1 MRESDQRPEQY
12 PPPRKWP
19 PARPLAASE
28 TVLDSEETPALDI
41 RGLLHKY
48 GPLAV
53 WLTLAGSVAGL
64 LSLLIMP
71 PVYEA
76 KAFLEIQPNNS
87 TMLRMPGID
96 NDAGQVAGQVDLLT
110 EAAILQSND
119 FIRKALERLQSDSVS
134 PAPSQSS
141 IFADTRRRLNLDTGD
156 TQVIDIQKP
165 GLEAK
170 PVPRPLAMAV
180 RSLDVH
186 NLVATRIIEMTCE
199 SSNPT
204 YAANFLNVLADEYI
218 RQNQLAQI
226 TKVRSTTVWVDQ
238 QLAET
243 RKTMADADQ
252 RLRAFVQSS
261 GNLFASRDKDKTL
274 AESQMHQL
282 QDRLAETQAD
292 LIKKQTR
299 YEAVQKA
306 SPESLPDDLD
316 NPTLKDYESKLAD
329 LRRQE
334 SALTTTLTSE
344 NPKVKKIDAQI
355 AELEASVTREFNN
368 IKRRITTEF
377 AIALRTRDLLSKGYA
392 GQAARVTAQA
402 SEQSQYDALLKE
414 SDSARQ
420 AYNTMLT
427 QANQTSITG
436 SLPVNNIRLIDPAV
450 PAHRPSKPKPA
461 TNIGMGAMAGLILC
475 CGIGI
480 LVEQLQ
486 HRVTSPTHAR
496 GLFNL
501 PQLGVIPSAL
511 RTASHKQ
518 LLPGAETMRPADT
531 EVFGLLSSSN
541 RLGDFTTGDGSDKY
555 LLAESF
561 RVTLASLLRRPFD
574 AQVILVTSPGPGEG
588 KTTIASNLTI
598 ALAEIGRRVLIIDAD
613 FRRPR
618 VHKFF
623 GVVNTWGLTDLLT
636 EQTPIPAYPKEVLG
650 LQTAIPRLFA
660 LPNGGPAENI
670 AQMLYSP
677 RLRELVRRLR
687 TEFDAVMMDVPP
699 LLPVA
704 DSRVMSGMADGVVLV
719 LRSGVTEKESASE
732 ALEQLRA
739 DGIVVLG
746 TVLNDWKP
754 SKSEIKARYYYSNFR
769 SYDRA

>member
-1 MRESDQRPEQY
+1 MQESDDRPEQY
-12 PPPRKWP
+12 STPRKWP
-19 PARPLAASE
+19 PAPALAASE
-28 TVLDSEETPALDI
+28 TVVDLTAGTPPLDI
-41 RGLLHKY
+41 PGLLRKY
-48 GPLAV
+48 SLLALL
-53 WLTLAGSVAGL
+53 LTLVGSVAGFF
-64 LSLLIMP
+64 SLVITP
-71 PVYEA
+71 PEYEA
-76 KAFLEIQPNNS
+76 KAFLEIQPYNS
-87 TMLRMPGID
+87 TMLRTLAID
-96 NDAGQVAGQVDLLT
+96 NDAGQVNLLT

-119 FIRKALERLQSDSVS
+119 FIRKALERVQFDTVI
-134 PAPSQSS
+134 PPPSQAS
-141 IFADTRRRLNLDTGD
+141 IFARIRRRLHLDTTD
-156 TQVIDIQKP
+156 MQVIDIQKE

-180 RSLDVH
+180 RSLEAH
-186 NLVATRIIEMTCE
+186 NLVATRIIEMTCQ

-218 RQNQLAQI
+218 RQNQSAQI
-226 TKVRSTTVWVDQ
+226 AKARSTTVWVDQ

-261 GNLFASRDKDKTL
+261 GNLFVSKDKDKDKTL

-282 QDRLAETQAD
+282 QDRLAVAQAD
-292 LIKKQTR
+292 LITKQTR

-306 SPESLPDDLD
+306 SPESLPDGLD
-316 NPTLKDYESKLAD
+316 NTTLKEYESRLAD

-334 SALTTTLTSE
+334 SALTTTLTPE

-355 AELEASVTREFNN
+355 AELEASVVREFNN
-368 IKRRITTEF
+368 IMRRITTEYT
-377 AIALRTRDLLSKGYA
+377 IALRTRDLLNKGYA
-392 GQAARVTAQA
+392 GQAARVTAQ
-402 SEQSQYDALLKE
+402 SSQQSQYDTLLKE

-420 AYNTMLT
+420 AYNTLLT
-427 QANQTSITG
+427 QANQTSMIG

-450 PAHRPSKPKPA
+450 PAHRPSNPKPA
-461 TNIGMGAMAGLILC
+461 TNIGAGSMAGLILC

-480 LVEQLQ
+480 VIEKLQ

-496 GLFNL
+496 GLFDL
-501 PQLGVIPSAL
+501 PQLGVIPSAV
-511 RTASHKQ
+511 RAASHRQ
-518 LLPGAETMRPADT
+518 LLLEAETMRPADT
-531 EVFGLLSSSN
+531 EASGLGSSIN
-541 RLGDFTTGDGSDKY
+541 RLGDFTTGNGSDKY

-561 RVTLASLLRRPFD
+561 RVTLASLLRRPYD

-588 KTTIASNLTI
+588 KTTIASNLAI

-623 GVVNTWGLTDLLT
+623 GVLNTWGLTDLLT
-636 EQTPIPAYPKEVLG
+636 EQTPIAAYPKEVFG
-650 LQTAIPRLFA
+650 LRTAIPRLFA
-660 LPNGGPAENI
+660 LPNGGPKENI

-687 TEFDAVMMDVPP
+687 SEFDAVMMDVPP

-704 DSRVMSGMADGVVLV
+704 DSRVMSGVADGVVLV
-719 LRSGVTEKESASE
+719 LRSGVTEKESAIE
-732 ALEQLRA
+732 ALNQLRT